1 MEAACSSIRRY
12 KLLILGV
19 ITQKAVLLEM
29 LLESGVKNVKIVKLF
44 L

>member
-1 MEAACSSIRRY
+1 LDW
-12 KLLILGV
+12 KGL

-29 LLESGVKNVKIVKLF
+29 LLESEVKNVKIAKLF